1 MRKAIPI
8 NKKEI
13 LGLSLGVIAIL
24 ASVWI
29 KFAPDHSIPEHIL
42 ITPGPLDTTR
52 AEVANALVHELQNS
66 GLNLEVVATK
76 DAVEKLDSLQNG
88 AVSFALVSGILHLEH
103 YNHIREIAPLY
114 DEALH
119 LLVKSEYANAVE
131 RSFSNLRGHTV
142 MIGMDGSAGAL
153 LAESV
158 LTYAGVEAA
167 SVKGGNGYYPIYQDP
182 TETEKL
188 IKTTERS
195 ALPDA
200 VFDFSTVPSKVAEN
214 YIAKANY
221 RLIAIPFADAFR
233 LAEMYTIGEA
243 INPASLQLK
252 RRYTTDVSIPAFTY
266 LTDPPVPAETIHT
279 IGAPLMLLSH
289 DSVSADIVQQVLK
302 AVFETRFARIMQP
315 MISPDVLNLP
325 PRIKLHE
332 GTISYRERDNP
343 LIGKDDID
351 ELSSTL
357 SALGALIGGS
367 LFIWQV
373 YRQHQES
380 AREEL
385 FGNYMKRLADIE
397 QKIIEIELSNSLLV
411 EDLIVQQ
418 KLLLTLKSEA
428 LLDYNEGLLG
438 NHIALMDIIMPINAA
453 RDSVG
458 KLLLHVRDN
467 LEEQAQIE
475 GRTSEELWAEAT
487 EHSDDEAV

>member
-1 MRKAIPI
+1 M
-8 NKKEI
+8 
-13 LGLSLGVIAIL
+13 LGLSIGVIAIL
-24 ASVWI
+24 ASLWI
-29 KFAPDHSIPEHIL
+29 KFAPDGSLPEKL
-42 ITPGPLDTTR
+42 SITPGPLDTTR
-52 AEVANALVHELQNS
+52 AEVANALAHELQNS
-66 GLNLEVVATK
+66 GIKLDVVATEES
-76 DAVEKLDSLQNG
+76 VEKLETLQNG
-88 AVSFALVSGILHLEH
+88 NVSFALVSGVLHLEH
-103 YNHIREIAPLY
+103 YSHIREIAPLY

-119 LLVKSEYANAVE
+119 LLVKAEYAEAVA
-131 RSFSNLRGHTV
+131 RSLSSLRGHALI
-142 MIGMDGSAGAL
+142 IGMQGSAGAL

-158 LTYAGVEAA
+158 LAYAGVPEAENLNA
-167 SVKGGNGYYPIYQDP
+167 NGYLPIYQDP
-182 TETEKL
+182 ADTEKL
-188 IKTTERS
+188 IQTTPRP

-233 LAEMYTIGEA
+233 LAEMYTIGETVPQ
-243 INPASLQLK
+243 NTLLLK
-252 RRYTTDVSIPAFTY
+252 RRYTTDVTIPAFTY
-266 LTDPPVPAETIHT
+266 LTDPPVPADMVHT
-279 IGAPLMLLSH
+279 IGAPLMLLGH
-289 DSVSADIVQQVLK
+289 DSVSADAVQEVLK

-315 MISPDVLNLP
+315 MILPSVLDLP

-332 GTISYRERDNP
+332 GTVNYRERDQP

-357 SALGALIGGS
+357 SAGGALIGGL

-373 YRQHQES
+373 YRQHRQS

-397 QKIIEIELSNSLLV
+397 QKIIEIELANALLV
-411 EDLIVQQ
+411 EDLIIQQ

-428 LLDYNEGLLG
+428 LQDFNEGLLG
-438 NHIALMDIIMPINAA
+438 NHIALMDILMPINAA
-453 RDSVG
+453 RDNIG

-475 GRTSEELWAEAT
+475 GRSSEELWEEAT
-487 EHSDDEAV
+487 EHAD